1 MFGELAQLATSRR
14 RLSAMPFSTTLST
27 TLSTEKQGLLA
38 INREGFYQIL
48 KGLYDQG
55 GGGKCISLGSGPR
68 GRRFKSYRP
77 DFQNQSFTGIA
88 RCPFC
93 FCGHICGHIGIGR
106 VSCSSRKFS
115 NKTTNIKG
123 SAILRN
129 FINIAPIVSIAVV
142 SGSNL

>member
-14 RLSAMPFSTTLST
+14 RLSAMLFSTTLST

-38 INREGFYQIL
+38 INRERFYQIL

-77 DFQNQSFTGIA
+77 DFSNQQLRGGQCGRLFAYTRFAYHFA
-88 RCPFC
+88 RLFPQSDNPRFVGFVGHCFGPFLR
-93 FCGHICGHIGIGR
+93 FFARRTITMTATTA
-106 VSCSSRKFS
+106 SA
-115 NKTTNIKG
+115 KT
-123 SAILRN
+123 
-129 FINIAPIVSIAVV
+129 
-142 SGSNL
+142 

>member
-1 MFGELAQLATSRR
+1 MFGGLAQLAKSRR
-14 RLSAMPFSTTLST
+14 RLSAMQFSTTLST

-77 DFQNQSFTGIA
+77 DLNLKGLRDFPATLFNFT
-88 RCPFC
+88 RT
-93 FCGHICGHIGIGR
+93 R
-106 VSCSSRKFS
+106 TRTVSSR
-115 NKTTNIKG
+115 I
-123 SAILRN
+123 
-129 FINIAPIVSIAVV
+129 
-142 SGSNL
+142 